1 MCMCVCVRERE
12 RVCSLCV
19 YVSRL
24 ERVFMCS
31 YECERESYECER
43 ENSVSCCV

>member
-1 MCMCVCVRERE
+1 MYVCVCVRE

-19 YVSRL
+19 YVCRL

-31 YECERESYECER
+31 YECERERTMCIAKAEE
-43 ENSVSCCV
+43 

>member
-1 MCMCVCVRERE
+1 MCVCERE

-19 YVSRL
+19 YVYRL

-31 YECERESYECER
+31 CECER
-43 ENSVSCCV
+43 ENNVYS